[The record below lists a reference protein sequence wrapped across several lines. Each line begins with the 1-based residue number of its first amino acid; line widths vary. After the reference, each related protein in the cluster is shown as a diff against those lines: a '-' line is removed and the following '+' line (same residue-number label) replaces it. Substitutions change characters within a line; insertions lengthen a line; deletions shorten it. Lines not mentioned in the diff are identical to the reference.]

1 MNEFRNIHLLRIRIL
16 IERKIF
22 FIAIEYFLMISRRQ
36 ESTSACEALVHFVDA
51 DATELCIALIDLRSS
66 AGFTRLYDF

>member
-22 FIAIEYFLMISRRQ
+22 FIAIEYFLMR
-36 ESTSACEALVHFVDA
+36 LVA
-51 DATELCIALIDLRSS
+51 DRSLLQR
-66 AGFTRLYDF
+66 AKH